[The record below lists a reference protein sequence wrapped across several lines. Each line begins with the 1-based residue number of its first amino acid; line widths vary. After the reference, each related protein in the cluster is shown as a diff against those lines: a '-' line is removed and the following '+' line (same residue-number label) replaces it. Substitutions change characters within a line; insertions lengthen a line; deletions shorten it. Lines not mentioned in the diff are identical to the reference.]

1 MIFSVA
7 PLVKAG
13 KQRGYVLV
21 EIDEIRNNLEEDQTE
36 LQAILSSRYIASV
49 KGMCERWETALNTI
63 SEVLDLWLKV

>member
-21 EIDEIRNNLEEDQTE
+21 DIDEIRNNLEED
-36 LQAILSSRYIASV
+36 
-49 KGMCERWETALNTI
+49 
-63 SEVLDLWLKV
+63 